1 MSEFSFSFLMVGN
14 GLVSCC
20 CLKYSAQ
27 RVCCVHHLRAQGITG
42 QQGLRYYALT
52 KPGSLKSHSCALFLA
67 PPSPSFMVVEPSPF
81 APSPQAPWSW
91 SPTRPSLLLRSD
103 LSGPA
108 CQMLVSSGIGGGQLP
123 GLLRLPLPSILVFDG
138 TTTTLRSYRSVGI
151 YVLFWT

>member
-1 MSEFSFSFLMVGN
+1 MSEFPFSFLMVGN

-67 PPSPSFMVVEPSPF
+67 PPFSIVHGGRTVSFRLK
-81 APSPQAPWSW
+81 PQAPWSW
-91 SPTRPSLLLRSD
+91 IPTRPSLLRSD

-151 YVLFWT
+151 YVLFWI